1 MQKRVRLVDVAK
13 AVGCSVNSVS
23 RALMDAPDISEKTKK
38 IIRETAEELGYI
50 PNMAAA
56 SLKKGNSK
64 IIGILYDDLLNPYYN
79 TVIYYLE
86 MILSKKNYSII
97 NYRSQNFD
105 VSVYNNIVSRN
116 LEGLITFLTPDEEV
130 EKKIKIQKFP
140 TVVVGR
146 KSENITSVYADN
158 IKIGQLAAQAII
170 SNGCK
175 NPIYIGENDDVLI
188 SRERALGFSNELAKN
203 NLEHKLYFCKERE
216 RFSEL
221 LSNVINDKV
230 DGIFCFSDFLAFKTI
245 KHLFKNNLM
254 NIVVIGVDNIQNEIP
269 FPVSFKSIGQNKEK
283 IANNVIELLF
293 KQISGISNEPQFVV
307 EDVYLVE
314 EF

>member
-38 IIRETAEELGYI
+38 IIRKTAEELGYI

-105 VSVYNNIVSRN
+105 ISVFNN
-116 LEGLITFLTPDEEV
+116 TC
-130 EKKIKIQKFP
+130 
-140 TVVVGR
+140 
-146 KSENITSVYADN
+146 A
-158 IKIGQLAAQAII
+158 
-170 SNGCK
+170 
-175 NPIYIGENDDVLI
+175 
-188 SRERALGFSNELAKN
+188 N
-203 NLEHKLYFCKERE
+203 NLIRSL
-216 RFSEL
+216 
-221 LSNVINDKV
+221 I
-230 DGIFCFSDFLAFKTI
+230 I
-245 KHLFKNNLM
+245 
-254 NIVVIGVDNIQNEIP
+254 
-269 FPVSFKSIGQNKEK
+269 
-283 IANNVIELLF
+283 
-293 KQISGISNEPQFVV
+293 
-307 EDVYLVE
+307 
-314 EF
+314 